1 MRRNFVLGMG
11 GPIVL
16 SFVACNYTPEGEC
29 FYRDELGDVEGV
41 GAGPIYPTGGVGGY
55 GSVPLEPQSAPDRP
69 PPICNII
76 SAGPCDDK
84 CQAEYEKASS
94 ACARVEDAAQR
105 RACQDKAHAEYRA
118 CQEKCEQE
126 ASRTCREK
134 WDDCIDG
141 ITGPYWCRLPGSGS
155 SSYCD
160 VCWQGCNSGDPPS
173 AKCRKCGF

>member
-126 ASRTCREK
+126 SSNSCHAKYMWCLADAPFHPCMHFIPGTSDTVCKFCRNECK
-134 WDDCIDG
+134 RGAYPSPDC
-141 ITGPYWCRLPGSGS
+141 
-155 SSYCD
+155 
-160 VCWQGCNSGDPPS
+160 Q
-173 AKCRKCGF
+173 KCGF